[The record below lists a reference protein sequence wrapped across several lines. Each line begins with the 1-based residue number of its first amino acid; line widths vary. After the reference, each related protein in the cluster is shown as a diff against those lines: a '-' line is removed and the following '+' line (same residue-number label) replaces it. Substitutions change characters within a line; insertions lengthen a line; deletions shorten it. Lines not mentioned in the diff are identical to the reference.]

1 MNISRLLIL
10 ICFLSISEKCVS
22 KDLLMKDLDNDG
34 VKDEIIFD
42 GKNTQIICKLST
54 QNFTAIR
61 SQKLEDLNDSS
72 GIELTKNGF
81 QFYNHSMRSGYYCQF
96 RYNPVEKKIQ
106 LIGMSRYNLGGAS
119 QDGSGESSVNLLTN
133 KYIGEWIRFDNKSKT
148 HTKLPT
154 IKKTFTIARIYL
166 EGFSVKQPDD
176 FVDFCDNLRN
186 SNVYNVN

>member
-10 ICFLSISEKCVS
+10 ICFLSISKKCIA
-22 KDLLMKDLDNDG
+22 KDSLMKDLDNDSI
-34 VKDEIIFD
+34 KDEVIFD
-42 GKNTQIICKLST
+42 KENAQIICKLST
-54 QNFTAIR
+54 QNFIAIR
-61 SQKLEDLNDSS
+61 SQKLEDLNDNS
-72 GIELTKNGF
+72 GIGLTKNGF

-96 RYNPVEKKIQ
+96 RYNPVENKIQ

-133 KYIGEWIRFDNKSKT
+133 KYIGEWIRFDNKTKK
-148 HTKLPT
+148 HTKIPT
-154 IKKTFTIARIYL
+154 IKKTFTIAKIYL

-186 SNVYNVN
+186 SNVYNAN